1 MKLSRRTV
9 SLGGAGLLAATS
21 LGSTAAFADGLI
33 TDLMEG
39 SDEFGTALEAYIYGY
54 PLVTMEM
61 TRRVITN
68 VAEPKGTKAPMG
80 QLIKMR
86 EYPNAQFR
94 DVTAPNADTLYT
106 TAFLDVGDEPWIV
119 SLPDLN
125 DRYAL
130 FPMLDG
136 WTTVFDVPG
145 KRTTGTGA
153 QTYAVTGPGWE
164 GTLPEGV
171 KQYKSPTSI
180 VWLLGRIYCTGT
192 PEDYAEVHKLQD
204 EVSFG
209 RHAQWLERP
218 KS

>member
-1 MKLSRRTV
+1 MKISRRTV
-9 SLGGAGLLAATS
+9 SLGGAGLLTATS
-21 LGSTAAFADGLI
+21 FGSSAALAEGLI

-68 VAEPKGTKAPMG
+68 VAEPKGTRAPMG
-80 QLIKMR
+80 HLIKLR

-106 TAFLDVGDEPWIV
+106 TVFLDVGDEPWIV

-153 QTYAVTGPGWE
+153 QTYAITGPGWE
-164 GTLPEGV
+164 GT
-171 KQYKSPTSI
+171 
-180 VWLLGRIYCTGT
+180 
-192 PEDYAEVHKLQD
+192 
-204 EVSFG
+204 
-209 RHAQWLERP
+209 
-218 KS
+218 

>member
-1 MKLSRRTV
+1 MDVSRRFVTT
-9 SLGGAGLLAATS
+9 GGLGLLALTS
-21 LGSTAAFADGLI
+21 LGSKAGQAEGLVS
-33 TDLMEG
+33 DLVEA
-39 SDEFGTALEAYIYGY
+39 SEEFGLAVEAYTYGY

-80 QLIKMR
+80 HLIKVR
-86 EYPNAQFR
+86 EYPNAAFR

-106 TAFLDVGDEPWIV
+106 TAFFDVGKEPWIV
-119 SLPDLN
+119 SLPDLQ

-153 QTYAVTGPGWE
+153 K
-164 GTLPEGV
+164 L
-171 KQYKSPTSI
+171 SP
-180 VWLLGRIYCTGT
+180 
-192 PEDYAEVHKLQD
+192 
-204 EVSFG
+204 
-209 RHAQWLERP
+209 
-218 KS
+218 